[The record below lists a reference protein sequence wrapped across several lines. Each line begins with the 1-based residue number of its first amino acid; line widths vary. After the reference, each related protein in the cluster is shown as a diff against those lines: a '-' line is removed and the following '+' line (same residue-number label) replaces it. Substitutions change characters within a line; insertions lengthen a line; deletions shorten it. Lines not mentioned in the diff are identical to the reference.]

1 MPKTKATAL
10 SMKLYIDRKAQRLL
24 FAEASKD
31 VVDFLFAILAL
42 PVATAVE
49 LVGKEAM
56 VGCVGNLYASVEKLD
71 STYLQ
76 AGVANVDLLCPTVV
90 SPYAIANT
98 RRSLLCLP
106 KAKNLFRCG
115 KTVAGST
122 YCGNYIT
129 DMYNKKCPGNCG
141 NHMTAAVQYLSSAV
155 PSNDSGKVAAA
166 APQSAAEGIVQGV
179 VTYMVLDDLTVTPMA
194 GVSSVAT
201 VLNTFAVRDIGDLQ
215 EKTVQLG
222 YKEGLAILK
231 ASLKSKS
238 VLTNVFVHANN
249 SSVA

>member
-1 MPKTKATAL
+1 
-10 SMKLYIDRKAQRLL
+10 MKLYIDRKAQRLL

-31 VVDFLFAILAL
+31 VVDFLFALLAL

-49 LVGKEAM
+49 VVGKEAM

-76 AGVANVDLLCPTVV
+76 AGVAKVDLLCPIVV
-90 SPYAIANT
+90 SSYANT
-98 RRSLLCLP
+98 SRSLLCLP
-106 KAKNLFRCG
+106 QAKNLYRCG

-129 DMYNKKCPGNCG
+129 DTYYMKCPGNCG
-141 NHMTAAVQYLSSAV
+141 NLMTADVQYLSSEAV
-155 PSNDSGKVAAA
+155 PSNCSVQVA
-166 APQSAAEGIVQGV
+166 APQSAAGGIVQGV

-222 YKEGLAILK
+222 YKEVGGL
-231 ASLKSKS
+231 SLDPHPSFITS
-238 VLTNVFVHANN
+238 ITLTQYYARCWFWF
-249 SSVA
+249 